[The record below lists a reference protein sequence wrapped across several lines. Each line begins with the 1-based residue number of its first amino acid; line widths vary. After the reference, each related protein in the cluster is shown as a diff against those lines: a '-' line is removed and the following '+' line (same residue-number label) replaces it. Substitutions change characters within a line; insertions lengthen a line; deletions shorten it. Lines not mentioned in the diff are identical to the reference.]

1 MASELVKKVF
11 WYLCLVGVLVLLGWG
26 LTILTD
32 KVEYKW
38 YWNRVPHNFFF
49 NGPVDQFAKNDGVV
63 SVITKNGELSEI
75 KITYDNSTVELVE
88 VETKSLRIEAGKRVN
103 ENTELGYIKVWQQG
117 ILIKGLLLTLKF
129 SIYATFFGMII
140 GLFAGLGRISSNPMI
155 KGLSTIYVEL
165 IRGTPLLVQVF
176 IIYYFLATV
185 LGFGRTSSGVIA
197 LSVFA
202 GAYVAEIVRA
212 GIQSIDPGQMEAAR
226 SLGMNYFQSMGYI
239 ILPQA
244 FKRIMPPLAGQFISL
259 IKDSSLLSV
268 IAITELTKAGREII
282 TSTFAVFEIW
292 FTVAA
297 LYLLLTFPLSMFV
310 RYIERRFSVSD

>member
-1 MASELVKKVF
+1 MTSELLKKLF
-11 WYLCLVGVLVLLGWG
+11 WYGCLAGILVFTGWG
-26 LTILTD
+26 LTVLTD
-32 KVEYKW
+32 RIDYKW
-38 YWNRVPHNFFF
+38 YWNRVPHHFFF
-49 NGPVDQFAKNDGVV
+49 SGAVDHYAAADGVADV
-63 SVITKNGELSEI
+63 EEIDDETSKVIINYDDGSQETFEVNTDSLQVYPEARVDDNTKLGE
-75 KITYDNSTVELVE
+75 STILQ
-88 VETKSLRIEAGKRVN
+88 T
-103 ENTELGYIKVWQQG
+103 G
-117 ILIKGLLLTLKF
+117 ILVKGLLLTLKF
-129 SIYATFFGMII
+129 SVYSTILGMII
-140 GLFAGLGRISSNPMI
+140 GLFAGLGRISSNPLF

-176 IIYYFLATV
+176 IMYYFAATV
-185 LGFGRTSSGVIA
+185 LGFGRTWSGIIA

-226 SLGMNYFQSMGYI
+226 SLGMNLFQSMGYI

-244 FKRIMPPLAGQFISL
+244 FRRILPPLAGQFISL

-292 FTVAA
+292 FTVGAM
-297 LYLLLTFPLSMFV
+297 YLLLTFPLSMFV
-310 RYIERRFSVSD
+310 RYIERRFAVSD